1 MKKTL
6 LVLALL
12 GSGKPCYCWG
22 FFAHRS
28 INYHAVFLLPPGM
41 MGFYKKHI
49 AWLTDHAV
57 DPDRRRY
64 VVAEEAPRHFL
75 DLDRYGTAPWPALPH
90 DWNAAVEAYGRD
102 TLMRHGIAPWWL
114 PRMVSRL
121 TEAFRAHDADR
132 ILKLSAE
139 IGHYVGDIHVPL
151 HASRNHNG
159 QLSGQEGIHGFWES
173 RLPELFAERDYDF
186 LIGHAS
192 YLPSV
197 SAWAWERIAESGRAA
212 DTVLRVE
219 RELSADTRPARKY
232 AFEQRSGKWVRQ
244 YAESFAEAY
253 QDRLRGM
260 VERRMRQSIQG
271 AASCWYTAWVDAGQ
285 PEMPP
290 DSLLQND

>member
-1 MKKTL
+1 MKRSFL
-6 LVLALL
+6 FLAML
-12 GSGKPCYCWG
+12 GYAMPCHCWG

-41 MGFYKKHI
+41 IGFYKKNI

-75 DLDRYGTAPWPALPH
+75 DLDRYGTSPWTALPH
-90 DWNAAVEAYGRD
+90 DWHTAVAMYGKD

-114 PRMVSRL
+114 PRMVLQL
-121 TEAFRAHDADR
+121 TEAFRVRDTGR

-159 QLSGQEGIHGFWES
+159 QLTGQEGIHGFWES

-186 LIGHAS
+186 LLGHAA

-197 SAWAWERIAESGRAA
+197 SSWAWERIGESGRAA

-219 RELSADTRPARKY
+219 RELAAVTGGERKF
-232 AFEQRSGKWVRQ
+232 AFEERNGKWVRQ
-244 YAESFAEAY
+244 YASSYAEAY
-253 QDRLRGM
+253 QDRLLGM
-260 VERRMRQSIQG
+260 VERRMRLSILG

-285 PEMPP
+285 P
-290 DSLLQND
+290 DLN